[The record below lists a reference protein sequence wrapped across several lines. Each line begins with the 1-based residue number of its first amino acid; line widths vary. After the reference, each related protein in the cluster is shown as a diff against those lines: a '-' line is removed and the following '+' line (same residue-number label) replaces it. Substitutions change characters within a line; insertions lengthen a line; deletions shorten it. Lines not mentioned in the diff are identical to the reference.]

1 MSFIARNAL
10 KAKTAKPAQ
19 FCSILRSYSQQPPT
33 NDPDSTSA
41 YEYKLQ
47 HSPRS
52 PPPLPAQEPP
62 RRWSAEESVK
72 NILYN
77 TPPPSTQPFKRH
89 ILNALVQNEPGVL
102 SRVSGILA
110 ARGFNIDSLVVCR
123 TEVRDLSRMCICIR
137 GQDAVV
143 EQARRQ
149 LEDLV
154 PVWAVLDYTNTSVIE
169 RELLLVKV
177 SLLGPEYFNEH
188 FKPSASDP
196 SFSLE
201 SARTYDEA
209 LTQFSQNQRHSQV
222 QEDLTKMSLSE
233 ALRTKHAHL
242 SALKNLADQF
252 CGRLVD
258 VSSDSVIV
266 EVTGMMVMPRTP
278 LPASWAE
285 ESDVAAEAD
294 EIDTSLL
301 PPDHQS
307 RVFKPS
313 KSSSNANT
321 NNKPYLPHLFTGT
334 TNNPD
339 DEHALNADDYDWA
352 MFISAYAAGRW
363 DPFEIPR
370 PPLKSASSLSV
381 DSRRTYSAHR
391 ALDKIDRLSTTRRR
405 SSINEADIPTTPSNL
420 LDSHSPS
427 HAAPKSG
434 QITHSAPMSQAN
446 SNAENANDHANGL
459 DAPIYPLNLTSPRQ
473 NSAYGADLAVQVAT
487 HSLVQHSDEKAKNQ
501 FKGIHKEDERP
512 SSAPNGTQKPPLSS
526 QDTSQGYFDYVSP
539 KNQEQPAPI
548 APIKA
553 PERHYSFESSV
564 STDTSTP
571 TNTRPQLLNREDS
584 DRTVMNDAGL
594 SQNPDFDIDRLT
606 QAFDNQAIGSTSPS
620 AASAKALPV
629 EMSSIKDSIPS
640 RLSSDRIQQ
649 LAEQQFDELTYL
661 VPPLPLN
668 EDARR
673 KELFKFDLLRG
684 TPDLSLDRILH
695 LVKLVFQ
702 TKCVVISLVNGDTVL
717 LKAHT
722 GYEEMFE
729 TDVRTQEPRNTA
741 MSSHAILQQNDEP
754 LVSLDLT
761 KDWRF
766 SKNPS
771 FSPKAKFYAAAP
783 IRTYNGYN
791 IGALAL
797 IDSQPR
803 TEFTPRQRHTLK
815 EFAAIVLREMELWR
829 DKCQMRTRDLIQSS
843 MEQFNR
849 DILEMNSAGNAKSR
863 NVSDMQK
870 VYDKAAKLIKDT
882 LGVEGALVLDISQF
896 EVAENLGDD
905 NELYMPVCVL
915 SALRLFTNNIQDP
928 VTKSSQRETPSRTT
942 SSTNINMMDRRSK
955 SHTQRPPLNKTNTSD
970 TYARSIPILAA
981 SEDGPKPLTR
991 FHPVSEENAEK
1002 LAWFLKRNPDGYIFD
1017 YGLIPGVFR
1026 QFVGV
1031 KEKYGMAIVPIF
1043 NLSNDK
1049 DGPFALL
1056 VAYTGDR
1063 KLLLEGYE
1071 IQFLRAMGVIIL
1083 SAVLKE
1089 RILLADKAKQNFI
1102 SNISHELRT
1111 PLHGILAAAE
1121 LLQDTELDEVQV
1133 EFLDTVKACGRSLSE
1148 TLNHV
1153 LDFTKLSGS
1162 NTSAGVERGIRLS
1175 KVNLKSLVEEA
1186 VESTIIGYRGKFA
1199 ASNEGLGDIYAPPS
1213 SSSSSPSLTSQKVD
1227 QITKAIPVEIL
1238 VDVQFRSNW
1247 FCKCEKAG
1255 LRRVLQNL
1263 VGNSQKFTKHGYIMI
1278 VLREAPHS
1286 PGAKKIPI
1294 ELSVIDTGKGMSKS
1308 FLDSQ
1313 VFQPFSQEDPLQA
1326 GTGLGL
1332 AIVSSIIKSPSV
1344 NGQVDIRSRE
1354 DFGTEIKLT
1363 IPIEIIDDGSGAEK
1377 TTDQANIVEKLG
1389 YSPNWKL
1396 KVSMHGFDTSS
1407 IGGQALYNVTSNYL
1421 QNWLGLE
1428 CLNSTAQNNYHGDIL
1443 VLNESRDKLV
1453 SLIDKRDAR
1462 KPIVL
1467 ISSSRADKQLY
1478 GAKVEYERM
1487 GGIAR
1492 IIYKPAGP
1500 TKFDSVM
1507 VTLIDSL
1514 AQRTGQQRSEKK
1526 QGSNVDYTGRNLPM
1540 PSPAESSG
1548 SSRSDYFGD
1557 GSGDHSND
1565 SPKGGNDSLEKWKD
1579 NVPEFVSPSSQ
1590 RKPSTDSM
1598 MSVQRRN
1605 SDKSTNSSATLPTR
1619 PGMAPRSVTFHNTTG
1634 SVHNNSSS
1642 NVNQLNQNKSVS
1654 GNWSAFASSS
1664 KDTQSSSPSTPG
1676 STISISGAGAILK
1689 TSTEDEPVKTH
1700 GEPFRVL
1707 CVDDNAVNLNLLTKF
1722 LKKKGCEYVEATDG
1736 KQAVDIM
1743 EANSPGYFS
1752 VILMD
1757 VSMPVMDG
1765 LQATIEIRKIEQQRR
1780 KEMRESRDKSLQKS
1794 YLTAKEGEVTPPA
1807 KIFALT
1813 GLAAKEDRRR
1823 AFGAGVDGY
1832 LIKPASFKSL
1842 ELLLSRI
1849 GVSKKAPA
1857 PTPPTT

>member
-1 MSFIARNAL
+1 MSLIYRSL
-10 KAKTAKPAQ
+10 KPRQISKLLT
-19 FCSILRSYSQQPPT
+19 RSYSQQPA
-33 NDPDSTSA
+33 NSDPDSTSA
-41 YEYKLQ
+41 YQYKLE
-47 HSPRS
+47 HSPRR

-62 RRWSAEESVK
+62 RRWTAEESVK

-77 TPPPSTQPFKRH
+77 TPPPLTQPFKRH

-102 SRVSGILA
+102 SRVS
-110 ARGFNIDSLVVCR
+110 
-123 TEVRDLSRMCICIR
+123 EVRDLSRMCICIR

-188 FKPSASDP
+188 FKPSSSDP

-209 LTQFSQNQRHSQV
+209 ITQFSNTQRPSEV

-242 SALKNLADQF
+242 SALKNLAEQF
-252 CGRLVD
+252 SGKLVD

-266 EVTGMMVMPRTP
+266 EVTGKSTRLDAFLGLVRAFGVLEASRTGMMVMPRTP

-285 ESDVAAEAD
+285 EIDAAAEID
-294 EIDTSLL
+294 EVDSSLL
-301 PPDHQS
+301 PPVEMPGGSRDENIISQS
-307 RVFKPS
+307 IHSHTSPARSTSV
-313 KSSSNANT
+313 AVDID
-321 NNKPYLPHLFTGT
+321 KPYLPSIYTGMNTSTDDDHLS
-334 TNNPD
+334 NPD
-339 DEHALNADDYDWA
+339 EYDWA
-352 MFISAYAAGRW
+352 LFMSAYAAGRW

-370 PPLKSASSLSV
+370 PPLKTNSAALSV

-391 ALDKIDRLSTTRRR
+391 ALDKIDGFTTSRRN
-405 SSINEADIPTTPSNL
+405 SSINESYLPSNPSTFL
-420 LDSHSPS
+420 EPQSPS
-427 HAAPKSG
+427 NSTPVSG
-434 QITHSAPMSQAN
+434 QKTRSAPMS
-446 SNAENANDHANGL
+446 HASSVSEDIDDNETSL
-459 DAPIYPLNLTSPRQ
+459 YPINLSSTQQ
-473 NSAYGADLAVQVAT
+473 NLAFGPDLAVQVAT
-487 HSLVQHSDEKAKNQ
+487 HSLIHSDDINKKL
-501 FKGIHKEDERP
+501 FKGTEDATDRP
-512 SSAPNGTQKPPLSS
+512 ASAPEGSKQRDLKSALPSQTYDDTKQSS
-526 QDTSQGYFDYVSP
+526 TGYMDYVSP
-539 KNQEQPAPI
+539 TPQSKVAPLN
-548 APIKA
+548 AND
-553 PERHYSFESSV
+553 RQFSYESEL

-571 TNTRPQLLNREDS
+571 TNTRPHFLNREDS
-584 DRTVMNDAGL
+584 DRTVMNDTTP
-594 SQNPDFDIDRLT
+594 SRQPDQPDLDKLT
-606 QAFDNQAIGSTSPS
+606 EAFDHQHIIDPTSPVTS
-620 AASAKALPV
+620 VKALPI
-629 EMSSIKDSIPS
+629 EMNSIKDPIPS
-640 RLSSDRIQQ
+640 RLSSDRIQN
-649 LAEQQFDELTYL
+649 LAEKQFSELSYL

-702 TKCVVISLVNGDTVL
+702 TKCVIISLVNGENVV

-729 TDVRTQEPRNTA
+729 TDIRVNEPRKTA
-741 MSSHAILQQNDEP
+741 LSSHAILQQNDEP
-754 LVSLDLT
+754 
-761 KDWRF
+761 
-766 SKNPS
+766 
-771 FSPKAKFYAAAP
+771 
-783 IRTYNGYN
+783 
-791 IGALAL
+791 
-797 IDSQPR
+797 
-803 TEFTPRQRHTLK
+803 
-815 EFAAIVLREMELWR
+815 
-829 DKCQMRTRDLIQSS
+829 
-843 MEQFNR
+843 
-849 DILEMNSAGNAKSR
+849 DILEMNSAGNSKSS

-870 VYDKAAKLIKDT
+870 VYDKAATLIKDT

-896 EVAENLGDD
+896 EIAENLGDD
-905 NELYMPVCVL
+905 NELYMP
-915 SALRLFTNNIQDP
+915 DP
-928 VTKSSQRETPSRTT
+928 ITQSQRETPTRT
-942 SSTNINMMDRRSK
+942 SSSSNLNALKRDNRSQSQWPAINRSG
-955 SHTQRPPLNKTNTSD
+955 SDD

-981 SEDGPKPLTR
+981 AEDGPIPSNR
-991 FHPVSEENAEK
+991 FQPVSEENSEK

-1162 NTSAGVERGIRLS
+1162 NTSAGVERGIKLS
-1175 KVNLKSLVEEA
+1175 KVNLKNLVEEA
-1186 VESTIIGYRGKFA
+1186 VESTIIGYRGRFA
-1199 ASNEGLGDIYAPPS
+1199 ASSEGLGDIYAPPS
-1213 SSSSSPSLTSQKVD
+1213 SSSASSPSLTTQKVD
-1227 QITKAIPVEIL
+1227 QISKSLPVEIL

-1247 FCKCEKAG
+1247 NCKCEKAG

-1263 VGNSQKFTKHGYIMI
+1263 VGNSQKFTKSGYIMVI
-1278 VLREAPHS
+1278 LREAPHS
-1286 PGAKKIPI
+1286 PGSKKLPI
-1294 ELSVIDTGKGMSKS
+1294 EIVVIDTGKGMSKS

-1344 NGQVDIRSRE
+1344 NGQIDIRSRE
-1354 DFGTEIKLT
+1354 DVGTEIKMT
-1363 IPIEIIDDGSGAEK
+1363 IPVEMIDNKSEEEEKSLTQENII
-1377 TTDQANIVEKLG
+1377 EKLG
-1389 YSPNWKL
+1389 YSSNWKP
-1396 KVSMHGFDTSS
+1396 KVTLHGFDTNSM
-1407 IGGQALYNVTSNYL
+1407 GGEALINVTSNYIRS
-1421 QNWLGLE
+1421 WLGLE
-1428 CLNSTAQNNYHGDIL
+1428 CALSTPQNNVYGDIL
-1443 VLNESRDKLV
+1443 VINEAQEMLLA
-1453 SLIDKRDAR
+1453 LIQEREIS

-1478 GAKVEYERM
+1478 KAKVEYERL

-1507 VTLIDSL
+1507 IALINSL
-1514 AQRTGQQRSEKK
+1514 AQRSGHARTEKRSN
-1526 QGSNVDYTGRNLPM
+1526 SNFDFFRNLPM

-1548 SSRSDYFGD
+1548 SNKSDYFSEANQSYNSS
-1557 GSGDHSND
+1557 SGGTPDDHWREQMSEY
-1565 SPKGGNDSLEKWKD
+1565 L
-1579 NVPEFVSPSSQ
+1579 SPSGQ
-1590 RKPSTDSM
+1590 RTNSTENL
-1598 MSVQRRN
+1598 MSIQRRN
-1605 SDKSTNSSATLPTR
+1605 SDKSTQPSANLPTR
-1619 PGMAPRSVTFHNTTG
+1619 PSMTPRSVTYH
-1634 SVHNNSSS
+1634 
-1642 NVNQLNQNKSVS
+1642 VS
-1654 GNWSAFASSS
+1654 PSTSHS
-1664 KDTQSSSPSTPG
+1664 KDNNGGTHNGSSPSTPG

-1689 TSTEDEPVKTH
+1689 TSAENEPVKAH
-1700 GEPFRVL
+1700 GQPFRVL
-1707 CVDDNAVNLNLLTKF
+1707 CVDDNAINLNLLTKF

-1736 KQAVDIM
+1736 KQAVDIV
-1743 EANSPGYFS
+1743 NSTGPGYFS

-1765 LQATIEIRKIEQQRR
+1765 LQATSEIREIEHQRR
-1780 KEMRESRDKSLQKS
+1780 KEMREQKDKFGQKS
-1794 YLTAKEGEVTPPA
+1794 YLNAKSGEVTPPA

-1823 AFGAGVDGY
+1823 AFAAGVDGY

-1842 ELLLSRI
+1842 DLLLSRI
-1849 GVSKKAPA
+1849 GVTTHNTSSGRPARDVAIELFTGQENDDYKSTTNEKGRCEDIIPNRSLSKGRYQLRFHTGEYWEKQGIRPFHPIIDVHFEIYDESEHYHIPLLITPA
-1857 PTPPTT
+1857 SYTTYRGS